1 MNYYPTS
8 ELQPGMKVADTIFTS
23 NGQMIM
29 EAGTSLTSELISRLT
44 FYGISSVPAE
54 PLPKEAAP
62 VASMP
67 EPSSENT
74 APADSTPGPA
84 LTEAAPM
91 ASATEPALEPAAKPT
106 QEQAPEPA
114 AKPKQEQAPEP
125 AVAIP
130 SRSRA
135 SNPSYA
141 QKIKAQPEFMAYQ
154 IEYQKKAYNIRSLF
168 DGIIKHPEKPIDL
181 RHILDSC
188 YMLAGMTKTTIDFF
202 DKMHNMR
209 LDDDSVYSH
218 SLNVAL
224 IARQMGKWL
233 HYPQED
239 LDVLVLCGL
248 FHDIGKVQIPDEI
261 LNKPGKYTKE
271 EFALIQQHP
280 TVSYQLL
287 EKLPIDERI
296 KKAALMHH
304 ERRDGSGYPQGLK
317 AGEIDDFAEIIAIA
331 DVYDAMTAAR
341 SYRSPLCPFQAIGMF
356 EKDGLQLYS
365 PKYILTFLNRIA
377 NTYQNNRV
385 LLNNGQ
391 SANVVMINPKHLTRP
406 MLQMDDGSVV
416 DMLNLPDWEI
426 IKII

>member
-1 MNYYPTS
+1 MKNYPTS
-8 ELQPGMKVADTIFTS
+8 ELQPGMKVTETIFTD

-29 EAGTSLTSELISRLT
+29 EAGTALTSELISRLT
-44 FYGISSVPAE
+44 FYGIGSVPAE
-54 PLPKEAAP
+54 PLPE
-62 VASMP
+62 
-67 EPSSENT
+67 T
-74 APADSTPGPA
+74 
-84 LTEAAPM
+84 AAPM
-91 ASATEPALEPAAKPT
+91 ASAEPIK
-106 QEQAPEPA
+106 
-114 AKPKQEQAPEP
+114 EP

-130 SRSRA
+130 SKSRA

-168 DGIIKHPEKPIDL
+168 DSIIKHPEDPVDL
-181 RHILDSC
+181 QRILDSC

-218 SLNVAL
+218 CLNVAL
-224 IARQMGKWL
+224 IARQMGKWMQF
-233 HYPQED
+233 PQED
-239 LDVLVLCGL
+239 LDILVLCGL

-261 LNKPGKYTKE
+261 LNKPGKYTDE

-280 TVSYQLL
+280 TASYKLL

-296 KKAALMHH
+296 RKAALMHH
-304 ERRDGSGYPQGLK
+304 ERCDGSGYPQGLK
-317 AGEIDDFAEIIAIA
+317 ANEIDDFAEIIAIA

-391 SANVVMINPKHLTRP
+391 SANVVMINSKHLTRP

>member
-1 MNYYPTS
+1 MTNYLTS
-8 ELQPGMKVADTIFTS
+8 ELQPGMEVTETIFTS
-23 NGQMIM
+23 KGQMIM
-29 EAGTSLTSELISRLT
+29 EAGTALTSELISRLV
-44 FYGISSVPAE
+44 FYGIEKVKARQLPA
-54 PLPKEAAP
+54 
-62 VASMP
+62 
-67 EPSSENT
+67 
-74 APADSTPGPA
+74 
-84 LTEAAPM
+84 
-91 ASATEPALEPAAKPT
+91 
-106 QEQAPEPA
+106 APEPMGSAQKCIPKPLSGTSGGASESNPA
-114 AKPKQEQAPEP
+114 AAPGTTPDPAPKQAAGPEP

-168 DGIIKHPEKPIDL
+168 DSIIKRPEEPVDL
-181 RHILDSC
+181 QRILNSC
-188 YMLAGMTKTTIDFF
+188 YMLAGMTKNTIDFF

-218 SLNVAL
+218 CLNVAL
-224 IARQMGKWL
+224 IARQMGKWIQL
-233 HYPQED
+233 PQED
-239 LDVLVLCGL
+239 LDTLVLCGL

-304 ERRDGSGYPQGLK
+304 ERCDGSGYPQGLK

-341 SYRSPLCPFQAIGMF
+341 SYRSPLCPFQAIEMF

-391 SANVVMINPKHLTRP
+391 SANVVMINSKHLTRP

-416 DMLNLPDWEI
+416 DMMDLPDLEI